1 MRHPSFTTQLKRD
14 LKLMLRRGHDEE
26 KFKEAARKLIQGVAL
41 EAPYRHHKL
50 QGSFKGRWECHL
62 APDWLLVYK
71 LEGDCIIFERM
82 GTHADL
88 FE

>member
-1 MRHPSFTTQLKRD
+1 MLRPSFTTQLKRD
-14 LKLMLRRGHDEE
+14 LKLMIRRGCDEE
-26 KFKEAARKLIQGVAL
+26 RFKETARKLIQGESL
-41 EAPYRHHKL
+41 ETRYRNHKL
-50 QGSFKGRWECHL
+50 QGNFQGRWECHI

-71 LEGDCIIFERM
+71 IEGDCIIFERM